1 LLDRLNERVRDGA
14 EALDALSEPW
24 TADTISDVASIKW
37 LVVFDALAKRAA
49 REEAVAALPLR
60 GELHETIPGLPYSA
74 EHLEAA
80 ALLAGLTTT
89 GDGGPAS
96 MDQITSPQTA
106 STSHAGEPTS
116 EVAADTQQKAQD
128 AKFTN
133 EGNDDVTRRRH
144 DDDVT
149 QRRNDDAKT

>member
-1 LLDRLNERVRDGA
+1 LLDRLNEKVRDGA
-14 EALDALSEPW
+14 EALDALCEPW
-24 TADTISDVASIKW
+24 TADTMSDVASIKW

-89 GDGGPAS
+89 ADGGPAS
-96 MDQITSPQTA
+96 MDQTSPPSA

-128 AKFTN
+128 ANSMN
-133 EGNDDVTRRRH
+133 EGNVDVR
-144 DDDVT
+144 
-149 QRRNDDAKT
+149 